1 MSEFTERNIDSKNNS
16 QGKLNKKSLQIRS
29 LTFGKGDFIPNFME
43 IGQSVWPEL
52 RCKQK
57 RGTELLKV

>member
-1 MSEFTERNIDSKNNS
+1 MPEFTERNIDSKNNS

-29 LTFGKGDFIPNFME
+29 LTFEKSDFIPNFME

-52 RCKQK
+52 
-57 RGTELLKV
+57 